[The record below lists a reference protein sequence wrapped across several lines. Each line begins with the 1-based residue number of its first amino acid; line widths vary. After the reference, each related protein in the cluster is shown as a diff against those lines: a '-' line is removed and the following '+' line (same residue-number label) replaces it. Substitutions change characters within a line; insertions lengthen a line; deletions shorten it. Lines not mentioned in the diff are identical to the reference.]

1 MKEMG
6 IVKLEQ
12 AKGLTIEGKMIMI
25 NKYGAL
31 LWYYLQVLNL

>member
-6 IVKLEQ
+6 IVMSEQ
-12 AKGLTIEGKMIMI
+12 AKGLTFVGKMIMI
-25 NKYGAL
+25 NKYGAF

>member
-6 IVKLEQ
+6 IVKSKQ
-12 AKGLTIEGKMIMI
+12 TKGLTIEGKMVMI
-25 NKYGAL
+25 NKCGAL